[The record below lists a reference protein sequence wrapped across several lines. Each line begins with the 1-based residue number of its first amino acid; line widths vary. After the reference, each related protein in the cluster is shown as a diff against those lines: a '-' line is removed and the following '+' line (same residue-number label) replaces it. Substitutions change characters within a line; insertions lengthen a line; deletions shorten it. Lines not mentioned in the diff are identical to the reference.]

1 MTCRGGEGAI
11 MGLEMVQESGG
22 VAINLISSGSSR
34 RGAASLWDI
43 WGGVAC

>member
-22 VAINLISSGSSR
+22 VAINLISSGSR
-34 RGAASLWDI
+34 HRGAASLWAI